1 MYCGWSASAET
12 ARNGLCSFSSLRRRV
27 KEASRRSFAARR
39 ESGAR
44 LHGESESGF
53 GLIELLIAMVILNVG
68 LLAIIASFQAGIVTL
83 SRASRV
89 TTAAVL
95 ADQQMELYRAITY
108 DSIRLAGATIP
119 GVAPYTT
126 DPAYTCSGCSTQI
139 TAPACSGPS
148 YPDECNASRT
158 VTGADNKS
166 YLMNIYIRQTA
177 PTGGRPVK
185 QVTIVVRDA
194 QNQSRVFVR
203 QASSFDQST
212 G

>member
-1 MYCGWSASAET
+1 MSCGSSAFPNASKARSAED
-12 ARNGLCSFSSLRRRV
+12 
-27 KEASRRSFAARR
+27 
-39 ESGAR
+39 
-44 LHGESESGF
+44 GF

-83 SRASRV
+83 SRASRI
-89 TTAAVL
+89 TTAGVI

-108 DSIRLAGATIP
+108 DSIRLASATIP
-119 GVAPYTT
+119 STAPYTT
-126 DPAYTCSGCSTQI
+126 DPAYNASQI
-139 TAPACSGPS
+139 TGTCTGPP

-166 YLMNIYIRQTA
+166 YLLNTYIIQTA
-177 PTGGRPVK
+177 PTGGRALK
-185 QVTIVVRDA
+185 QVTLVVRDA
-194 QNQSRVFVR
+194 ANQSRVYVR

>member
-1 MYCGWSASAET
+1 MYCG
-12 ARNGLCSFSSLRRRV
+12 FSTS
-27 KEASRRSFAARR
+27 ARR
-39 ESGAR
+39 PRDGVRPLR
-44 LHGESESGF
+44 LSDQRGF
-53 GLIELLIAMVILNVG
+53 GLIELLIAMVLLNIG
-68 LLAIIASFQAGIVTL
+68 ILAIVAAFNAGIITL

-95 ADQQMELYRAITY
+95 ADQQMELYRAITH
-108 DSIRLAGATIP
+108 DSIRLAAATIP
-119 GVAPYTT
+119 GTAPYTT
-126 DPAYTCSGCSTQI
+126 DSAYSATQVTTPTC
-139 TAPACSGPS
+139 AGPS
-148 YPDECNASRT
+148 YPDECNASRP

-166 YLMNIYIRQTA
+166 YRLDTYIVQTT

-194 QNQSRVFVR
+194 TNTSRVYVR

>member
-1 MYCGWSASAET
+1 M
-12 ARNGLCSFSSLRRRV
+12 V
-27 KEASRRSFAARR
+27 KEASPSGSAAG
-39 ESGAR
+39 SDVGAR
-44 LHGESESGF
+44 LPTVAESRDTPGAKVRGAEGGF
-53 GLIELLIAMVILNVG
+53 GLVELLIAMVILNVG

-119 GVAPYTT
+119 GAPPYTT
-126 DPAYTCSGCSTQI
+126 DPAYTCAGCSTQI
-139 TAPACSGPS
+139 TLPDCSGPS

-177 PTGGRPVK
+177 PTGGRTVK

-194 QNQSRVFVR
+194 LNQSRVFVR

>member
-1 MYCGWSASAET
+1 VSPEIAESRQT
-12 ARNGLCSFSSLRRRV
+12 FSESRLR
-27 KEASRRSFAARR
+27 ADQ
-39 ESGAR
+39 
-44 LHGESESGF
+44 SGF

-83 SRASRV
+83 SRASKV

-108 DSIRLAGATIP
+108 DSIRLASATIP
-119 GVAPYTT
+119 GTAPYTT
-126 DPAYTCSGCSTQI
+126 DAAYSASQI
-139 TAPACSGPS
+139 TTPACSGPP

-158 VTGADNKS
+158 ATGADNKS
-166 YLMNIYIRQTA
+166 YRIDTYIVQTT

-185 QVTIVVRDA
+185 QVTIVVRDGG
-194 QNQSRVFVR
+194 NLSKVYVR

>member
-1 MYCGWSASAET
+1 M
-12 ARNGLCSFSSLRRRV
+12 ARKRLRAD
-27 KEASRRSFAARR
+27 EA
-39 ESGAR
+39 
-44 LHGESESGF
+44 GF

-68 LLAIIASFQAGIVTL
+68 LLAIVASFQAGIVSL

-108 DSIRLAGATIP
+108 GSIRLASSSIP
-119 GVAPYTT
+119 GTAPYTT
-126 DPAYTCSGCSTQI
+126 DPAFNATQI
-139 TAPACSGPS
+139 TTPACSGTPL
-148 YPDECNASRT
+148 PDECNASRV

-166 YLMNIYIRQTA
+166 YRMDVFIVATA
-177 PTGGRPVK
+177 PAGGRSIK

-194 QNQSRVFVR
+194 NNLSRVYVR